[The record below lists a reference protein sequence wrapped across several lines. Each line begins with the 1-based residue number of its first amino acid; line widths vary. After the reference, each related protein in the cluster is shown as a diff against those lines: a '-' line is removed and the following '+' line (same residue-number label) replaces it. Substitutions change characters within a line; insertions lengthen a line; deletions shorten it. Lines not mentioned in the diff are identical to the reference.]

1 MSCQSSDYILIK
13 GALQEVDELADPDM
27 ADFSSSQLVRDGEP
41 FHKAKKG
48 RTGGGRSSNR
58 AAANTIE
65 VIMGAP
71 TGCVVI
77 QDDMPVRQ
85 MIKLWGEPLC
95 EQSDAVVNQSGWHG
109 DHTWEG

>member
-1 MSCQSSDYILIK
+1 
-13 GALQEVDELADPDM
+13 VDELADPDM

-48 RTGGGRSSNR
+48 RTGGGRNSNR

-77 QDDMPVRQ
+77 QDDEHTHARSRNEQ
-85 MIKLWGEPLC
+85 AGESHCVSRAML
-95 EQSDAVVNQSGWHG
+95 S
-109 DHTWEG
+109 